1 MRALKF
7 ENGQFS
13 GSHGIVFSVSRFTLS
28 ADERGSLR
36 TLHFGEAKAAHYEV
50 SNRVVELYDKMLAKD
65 LPCQMMVGIS
75 KPLTRQ
81 QGDLLNAQRMSIA
94 NLTSSVFAAAAG
106 KFMPAAV
113 IPVGWAVREFTLGKL
128 PTYHA
133 GDVIISLDA
142 QVSGGIG
149 PQHSGS
155 SMIIKT
161 RGG

>member
-1 MRALKF
+1 MKF
-7 ENGQFS
+7 EHGQFS
-13 GSHGIVFSVSRFTLS
+13 SSHGIIFSVSRFTLS
-28 ADERGSLR
+28 ADERASLR
-36 TLHFGEAKAAHYEV
+36 TLNFGEAKAAHYDV

-65 LPCQMMVGIS
+65 LPCQMMVGVS

-94 NLTSSVFAAAAG
+94 NLTSGVFAAAAG

-133 GDVIISLDA
+133 GDVIVSLDA

>member
-1 MRALKF
+1 M
-7 ENGQFS
+7 
-13 GSHGIVFSVSRFTLS
+13 
-28 ADERGSLR
+28 
-36 TLHFGEAKAAHYEV
+36 

-81 QGDLLNAQRMSIA
+81 QGDLLNAQRTSIA
-94 NLTSSVFAAAAG
+94 NLTSGVFAAAAG
-106 KFMPAAV
+106 KFVPGAV

-133 GDVIISLDA
+133 GDVIVSFDA

-155 SMIIKT
+155 SMIIKAQ
-161 RGG
+161 GG

>member
-13 GSHGIVFSVSRFTLS
+13 SSHGIIFSVSRFALS

-36 TLHFGEAKAAHYEV
+36 ELHFGEAKAAHYEV

-94 NLTSSVFAAAAG
+94 NLTSGVFAAAAG

-133 GDVIISLDA
+133 GDVIVSLDA

-161 RGG
+161 QGG